1 MELISRVGGRVKV
14 VLACQEDVCNRE
26 DGRNGTR
33 LACDEGGKKG
43 GVVKRREVEVEVMM
57 KMGASLTE
65 STETGAVGG
74 SY

>member
-33 LACDEGGKKG
+33 LACDVERKEGRG
-43 GVVKRREVEVEVMM
+43 GEEKRGRRWR
-57 KMGASLTE
+57 
-65 STETGAVGG
+65 
-74 SY
+74 